1 MALNLDPSSIT
12 KESVHDFLSEVDT
25 DALMDSIDDML
36 DSFGDNERKRA
47 QRVIDES
54 NKEHEKQ
61 NKNKNKK
68 EE

>member
-1 MALNLDPSSIT
+1 MALNIDPSSIT
-12 KESVHDFLSEVDT
+12 KESVHDFLIKIDT
-25 DALMDSIDDML
+25 DALMDSIDNML
-36 DSFGDNERKRA
+36 DSFGDSERKRA

-61 NKNKNKK
+61 NKNKK

>member
-1 MALNLDPSSIT
+1 MALDIDPSSIT
-12 KESVHDFLSEVDT
+12 KASVHDFLSEVDT

-36 DSFGDNERKRA
+36 DSFGNSERKRA

-61 NKNKNKK
+61 NKNKK

>member
-25 DALMDSIDDML
+25 EALMDSIDDML

-61 NKNKNKK
+61 NKK
-68 EE
+68 EA

>member
-1 MALNLDPSSIT
+1 MALDINPSSIT
-12 KESVHDFLSEVDT
+12 KESVHNFLSEVDT
-25 DALMDSIDDML
+25 DTLMDSIDDML

-61 NKNKNKK
+61 NKNKK
-68 EE
+68 EA

>member
-25 DALMDSIDDML
+25 YTLMDSIDNML
-36 DSFGDNERKRA
+36 DSFGDSERKRV
-47 QRVIDES
+47 QHVIDES

-61 NKNKNKK
+61 NKNKK
-68 EE
+68 EV

>member
-1 MALNLDPSSIT
+1 MALNLNPSSIT

-25 DALMDSIDDML
+25 DALMDSINDML

-54 NKEHEKQ
+54 NKKHEKQ
-61 NKNKNKK
+61 NKK
-68 EE
+68 EA

>member
-12 KESVHDFLSEVDT
+12 KASVHDFLSEVDT
-25 DALMDSIDDML
+25 DTLMDSINDML
-36 DSFGDNERKRA
+36 DSFGDSERKRA

-61 NKNKNKK
+61 NKK
-68 EE
+68 EA

>member
-25 DALMDSIDDML
+25 DALMDSINDML
-36 DSFGDNERKRA
+36 DSFGDSERKRV

-61 NKNKNKK
+61 NKNKK

>member
-25 DALMDSIDDML
+25 EALMDSIDDML

-61 NKNKNKK
+61 NKNKK

>member
-1 MALNLDPSSIT
+1 MALNLNPSSIT

-25 DALMDSIDDML
+25 DALMNSINDML

-61 NKNKNKK
+61 NKK
-68 EE
+68 EA

>member
-1 MALNLDPSSIT
+1 MALSLDPSSIT
-12 KESVHDFLSEVDT
+12 KENVHDFLSEVDT

-54 NKEHEKQ
+54 NKEQEKQ
-61 NKNKNKK
+61 NKNKK

>member
-25 DALMDSIDDML
+25 DALMNSINDML

-61 NKNKNKK
+61 NKK
-68 EE
+68 EA

>member
-12 KESVHDFLSEVDT
+12 KENVHDFLSEVDT

-36 DSFGDNERKRA
+36 DSFGDSERKRA
-47 QRVIDES
+47 QRVIDEL

-61 NKNKNKK
+61 NKNKK

>member
-25 DALMDSIDDML
+25 DTLMDSIDDML

-54 NKEHEKQ
+54 SKEHEKQ
-61 NKNKNKK
+61 NKNKK

>member
-1 MALNLDPSSIT
+1 MALNIDPSNIT
-12 KESVHDFLSEVDT
+12 KESVHDFLSEIDT

-36 DSFGDNERKRA
+36 DSFGNSERKHA

-61 NKNKNKK
+61 NKK

>member
-1 MALNLDPSSIT
+1 MALDINPSSIT

-25 DALMDSIDDML
+25 DALMDSIDDIL
-36 DSFGDNERKRA
+36 DSFGDSERKRA
-47 QRVIDES
+47 QRVIDEL

-61 NKNKNKK
+61 NKNKK

>member
-25 DALMDSIDDML
+25 DTLMDSIDDML
-36 DSFGDNERKRA
+36 DSFGDSERKRA
-47 QRVIDES
+47 QHVIDES

-61 NKNKNKK
+61 NKNKK
-68 EE
+68 EA

>member
-25 DALMDSIDDML
+25 DTLMDSIDNML

-61 NKNKNKK
+61 NKNKK
-68 EE
+68 EA

>member
-1 MALNLDPSSIT
+1 MALNLNPSSIT

-25 DALMDSIDDML
+25 DALMDSIDDIL
-36 DSFGDNERKRA
+36 DSFGDSERKRA

-54 NKEHEKQ
+54 NKEHE
-61 NKNKNKK
+61 NKNKK

>member
-1 MALNLDPSSIT
+1 MALDINPSSIT
-12 KESVHDFLSEVDT
+12 KESVRDFLSEVDT

-61 NKNKNKK
+61 NKNKKG
-68 EE
+68 E

>member
-1 MALNLDPSSIT
+1 MALNIDPSSIT
-12 KESVHDFLSEVDT
+12 KESVHDFLSKVDT

-36 DSFGDNERKRA
+36 DSFGDNERRRA

-61 NKNKNKK
+61 NKNQK

>member
-1 MALNLDPSSIT
+1 MVLNLNPSSIT

-25 DALMDSIDDML
+25 DALMNSIDDML

-61 NKNKNKK
+61 NKNKK
-68 EE
+68 EA

>member
-25 DALMDSIDDML
+25 NALMDSIDDML
-36 DSFGDNERKRA
+36 DSFDNSERKRA

-61 NKNKNKK
+61 NKNKK

>member
-1 MALNLDPSSIT
+1 MALNLNPSSIT

-47 QRVIDES
+47 KRVIDES

-61 NKNKNKK
+61 NKNKK

>member
-1 MALNLDPSSIT
+1 MALNLNPSSIT

-25 DALMDSIDDML
+25 DALMDSIDNML

-47 QRVIDES
+47 QRVINES

-61 NKNKNKK
+61 NKNKK

>member
-1 MALNLDPSSIT
+1 MALNIDPSSIT

-25 DALMDSIDDML
+25 DVLMDSIDDML
-36 DSFGDNERKRA
+36 DSFGDSERRRA

-61 NKNKNKK
+61 NKNKK
-68 EE
+68 EA

>member
-25 DALMDSIDDML
+25 DALMDSIDNML
-36 DSFGDNERKRA
+36 DSFGDSERKRV
-47 QRVIDES
+47 QRVINES

-61 NKNKNKK
+61 NKNKK
-68 EE
+68 EA

>member
-1 MALNLDPSSIT
+1 MALDIDPSNIT
-12 KESVHDFLSEVDT
+12 KESVHNFLSKVDT
-25 DALMDSIDDML
+25 DALMDNIDNML

-61 NKNKNKK
+61 NKK

>member
-25 DALMDSIDDML
+25 DTLMDSIDNML
-36 DSFGDNERKRA
+36 DSFGDSERKRV

-61 NKNKNKK
+61 NKNKK

>member
-25 DALMDSIDDML
+25 DTLMDSINDML

-61 NKNKNKK
+61 NKNKK

>member
-25 DALMDSIDDML
+25 DTLMDSIDNML
-36 DSFGDNERKRA
+36 DSFGDSERKRV

-61 NKNKNKK
+61 NKNKK
-68 EE
+68 EA

>member
-25 DALMDSIDDML
+25 NTLMDSIDNML

-61 NKNKNKK
+61 NKNKK